1 MKNPV
6 KAYQLKQGETIC
18 FTDEDPVEIL
28 AYEYDDESGDVRL
41 GLSDGS
47 FESLYRDSVV
57 EWICGA

>member
-18 FTDEDPVEIL
+18 FTDEEPVEIL
-28 AYEYDDESGDVRL
+28 AIEYDEESGDVRL

-47 FESLYRDSVV
+47 FETMHREAEV
-57 EWICGA
+57 EWVYGA

>member
-6 KAYQLKQGETIC
+6 KAYQLKQGETIA
-18 FTDEDPVEIL
+18 FTDEEPVEIL
-28 AYEYDDESGDVRL
+28 AIEYDEEEGTVFV

-47 FESLYRDSVV
+47 FESMYRDSVV